1 MNNSLPI
8 MDIFFYKIYKYQL
21 LIVILQYNNTT
32 DYGFNQ
38 K

>member
-1 MNNSLPI
+1 